1 MTNEINVTA
10 TTKEEIR
17 EHIGMVLS
25 NLSLIQREFLR
36 PFDPSES
43 ETSMQYCR
51 DVARA
56 FDEVVMVITK
66 RTKDESVRAMLH
78 QASEIM
84 LQNLIDY
91 HNEEAEQH

>member
-1 MTNEINVTA
+1 MTNEINATS

-17 EHIGMVLS
+17 EHVGMVLS
-25 NLSLIQREFLR
+25 SLSLIQREFLL
-36 PFDPSES
+36 PFDPSEN
-43 ETSMQYCR
+43 EDAMKYCR

-66 RTKDESVRAMLH
+66 RNKDESVRTMLH

-91 HNEEAEQH
+91 HNKEEDQH

>member
-17 EHIGMVLS
+17 EHVGMVLS

-36 PFDPSES
+36 PLDPSES
-43 ETSMQYCR
+43 EDAMKYCR

-56 FDEVVMVITK
+56 FDEVVMVITN
-66 RTKDESVRAMLH
+66 RTNDESVRTMLH
-78 QASEIM
+78 QATEIM

-91 HNEEAEQH
+91 HNEEEEKH

>member
-1 MTNEINVTA
+1 MTNETNVTA
-10 TTKEEIR
+10 IIEEEICD
-17 EHIGMVLS
+17 HLGIALS

-43 ETSMQYCR
+43 EDVMKYCR

-56 FDEVVMVITK
+56 FDEVVMVITN
-66 RTKDESVRAMLH
+66 RTNDESVRTMLH
-78 QASEIM
+78 QATEIM

-91 HNEEAEQH
+91 HNEEADKH

>member
-10 TTKEEIR
+10 IIEEEIR
-17 EHIGMVLS
+17 EHLGIALS

-36 PFDPSES
+36 PFDPSEN
-43 ETSMQYCR
+43 EDVMKYCR

-56 FDEVVMVITK
+56 FDEVVMVITN
-66 RTKDESVRAMLH
+66 RTNDESVRTMLH
-78 QASEIM
+78 QATEIM

-91 HNEEAEQH
+91 HNEEAEKH

>member
-1 MTNEINVTA
+1 MTNEINA

-17 EHIGMVLS
+17 EHVGMVLS
-25 NLSLIQREFLR
+25 NLSLILREFLL

-43 ETSMQYCR
+43 EDAMKYCR

-66 RTKDESVRAMLH
+66 GTKDESVRTMLH
-78 QASEIM
+78 QASEMM

-91 HNEEAEQH
+91 HNEEADQH

>member
-1 MTNEINVTA
+1 MTNEINA

-17 EHIGMVLS
+17 EHVGMVLS
-25 NLSLIQREFLR
+25 NLSIIQREFLL

-43 ETSMQYCR
+43 VDAMKYCR

-56 FDEVVMVITK
+56 FDEVIMVITK
-66 RTKDESVRAMLH
+66 RTNDESVRTMLH
-78 QASEIM
+78 QATEIM

-91 HNEEAEQH
+91 HNEEAGKH